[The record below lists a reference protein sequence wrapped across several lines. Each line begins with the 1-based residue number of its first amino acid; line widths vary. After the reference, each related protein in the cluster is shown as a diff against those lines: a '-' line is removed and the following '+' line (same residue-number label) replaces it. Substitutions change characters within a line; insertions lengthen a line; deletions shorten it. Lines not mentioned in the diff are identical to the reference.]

1 MMKKQI
7 TNSTKPNNQIPACRE
22 FKYPLPAPPR
32 PLKMSQAELPN
43 LDLNLASGSI
53 RLDLSPPP
61 QQIEPFAL
69 SLSSDSSPPRK
80 PTFNLGDDTPPSD
93 YLGFNEGTPSD
104 GSAIPQVLTSNVD
117 SLSSDLDDLYIWSAI
132 D

>member
-7 TNSTKPNNQIPACRE
+7 TNSTNPNKQIPACRE
-22 FKYPLPAPPR
+22 FKYPLPAPQR
-32 PLKMSQAELPN
+32 PPKISQSEIPD
-43 LDLNLASGSI
+43 LDLHIASGSI

-61 QQIEPFAL
+61 QQIETFAL
-69 SLSSDSSPPRK
+69 SLSSDLAPPRK
-80 PTFNLGDDTPPSD
+80 PTFLGDDTPPSD
-93 YLGFNEGTPSD
+93 YHGFNEGTPSD

-117 SLSSDLDDLYIWSAI
+117 SLSSDLDDLYIWRAI